1 MARTHRSDSVPLQP
15 DPFSVSATRARERHP
30 SMPNILPP
38 GVPIHDP
45 YATDPRARAPQ
56 GEASKSAQS
65 EQAGFASV
73 LRNRHFRRL
82 WTAQIIS
89 QTIMNATNYGLITLI
104 AKESHSLLST
114 GLAIV
119 AFALPA
125 LLFGAPAGVVVDH
138 FDRRKVLWMSNLL
151 RALATVAFVVSIK
164 INSSALLPVY
174 ALTFLIAVIGQ
185 FFGPA
190 EGAAIPRLVGRRE
203 LINALALFNITF
215 TISQAAGLIVLGPVL
230 LLLVPPFQIGYMGY
244 NLTIMPIDSLLL
256 VVAVLYL
263 VCVLLILSI
272 PHNKLEPN
280 PAESAARLAK
290 LTANGQQFRGV
301 MRGIGESLA
310 FIGRDLRLSV
320 VVFQLSV
327 AGVVTSVIAMIAPNF
342 VIQYFGQPPEAAA
355 LVFVPAGIGLVV
367 GAAFTP
373 NITRRLK
380 YGKTVFF
387 GIVGLSLATLAITSS
402 HWLSGYLLR
411 HGWPSDWITLP
422 FQGLVLVLTF
432 VMGFALDFINVPAQA
447 MMQDLTPDALKGRVL
462 AVQIMFFNGI
472 TIPVVL
478 VLGRL
483 GDVIG
488 LDYAMNVLAVAV
500 LGFGLVSVFVWGIAV
515 AWYKRRHPRGDNAS
529 RPIAYM

>member
-1 MARTHRSDSVPLQP
+1 
-15 DPFSVSATRARERHP
+15 
-30 SMPNILPP
+30 MPNILPP
-38 GVPIHDP
+38 GAPVLDP
-45 YATDPRARAPQ
+45 YATDPRTRVAPVEIARPVRHTD
-56 GEASKSAQS
+56 
-65 EQAGFASV
+65 QAGFASV
-73 LRNRHFRRL
+73 LRNKYFRRL

-119 AFALPA
+119 AFSLPA

-151 RALATVAFVVSIK
+151 RALATIAFIVSLK
-164 INSSALLPVY
+164 IDSSDLLPVY

-203 LINALALFNITF
+203 MINALALFNITF
-215 TISQAAGLIVLGPVL
+215 TISQAAGLIVLGPLL
-230 LLLVPPFQIGYMGY
+230 LLLVPRFQIGYLGY
-244 NLTIMPIDSLLL
+244 SMTVTPIESLLL
-256 VVAVLYL
+256 VVAALYL
-263 VCVLLILSI
+263 VCVLLILMI
-272 PHNKLEPN
+272 PHRKLEPN

-290 LTANGQQFRGV
+290 LTKNGQQFRGV
-301 MRGIGESLA
+301 MRGIGESLR
-310 FIGRDLRLSV
+310 FIGRDPRLSV
-320 VVFQLSV
+320 VVFQLSL

-342 VIQYFGQPPEAAA
+342 VTQYFGQPPEAAA

-380 YGKTVFF
+380 YGKTVFL
-387 GIVGLSLATLAITSS
+387 GIVFLSLATLAITSS
-402 HWLSGYLLR
+402 HWLVGMLTQE
-411 HGWPSDWITLP
+411 GWAPDWIIWP
-422 FQGLVLVLTF
+422 FRGLVLLLTF
-432 VMGFALDFINVPAQA
+432 IMGFALDFINVPAQA
-447 MMQDLTPDALKGRVL
+447 MMQDLTPDELKGRVL

-478 VLGRL
+478 VLGRVGDLISLDFSMNAL
-483 GDVIG
+483 G
-488 LDYAMNVLAVAV
+488 LAV
-500 LGFGLVSVFVWGIAV
+500 LGVGLISVFVWGIAQ
-515 AWYKRRHPRGDNAS
+515 AWYKRRHPRGDNSS
-529 RPIAYM
+529 RPIPYI